1 MTLARE
7 ILGAWR
13 VGRWRQHWPDG
24 SITEPFGTDPFGLA
38 IFDASGYMSA
48 QIMLPPP
55 ASYVAYCG
63 RFDIDEARG
72 TLTTHVEASVS
83 PQMRGSDQVRKVT
96 MQGDRM
102 TLRPPARADGGQ
114 SVIEWERVAPPPR

>member
-7 ILGAWR
+7 ILGTWR
-13 VGRWRQHWPDG
+13 VGRWQQHSPDG
-24 SITEPFGTDPFGLA
+24 SITEPFGTDLFGLA

-63 RFDIDEARG
+63 RFEIDEARG
-72 TLTTHVEASVS
+72 TLTTHVESSVS
-83 PQMRGSDQVRKVT
+83 PQMRGSDQDRKVT
-96 MQGDRM
+96 MRGDTM
-102 TLRPPARADGGQ
+102 TLRTPARPDGGR
-114 SVIEWERVAPPPR
+114 SVIEWERVAPPAR